1 MMVVKKYE
9 IDMLNVGAADACLIH
24 FFDEAGNS
32 YVVLIDAGREREN
45 LERHYIDMMYDHEHI
60 VSLLKV

>member
-1 MMVVKKYE
+1 MIVKKYE

-32 YVVLIDAGREREN
+32 YVVLIDAGN
-45 LERHYIDMMYDHEHI
+45 YTDG
-60 VSLLKV
+60 K